1 MWSWHE
7 RVTTSIQKDAAIQYL
22 YLLFPFWGLRKRRPT
37 GNPTQ
42 RCLFYLPLGDI
53 TEGSLRDLQVAL
65 FGDKVSDDIYKEI
78 SQNVSRF
85 CRCSSC
91 FERCLP
97 LASWQ
102 LHIHLATFPSWD
114 SPGSQMSHPKM
125 VLRCSVWN
133 GSEIRHDFW
142 TAGVSQVI
150 SVLSPSWFYSWPEP
164 YSSSPF
170 GSLHQNDDRREIA
183 ADSRFVLRPRLALPR
198 ASFPTSCGGEPK
210 IRVAEPAASW
220 VRAGGIIL
228 VEAWGLPS

>member
-1 MWSWHE
+1 MFF
-7 RVTTSIQKDAAIQYL
+7 
-22 YLLFPFWGLRKRRPT
+22 LFWKMF
-37 GNPTQ
+37 
-42 RCLFYLPLGDI
+42 
-53 TEGSLRDLQVAL
+53 A
-65 FGDKVSDDIYKEI
+65 
-78 SQNVSRF
+78 
-85 CRCSSC
+85 
-91 FERCLP
+91 

-125 VLRCSVWN
+125 VSRCSVWN